1 MAQAKLAF
9 ETTNDTSKAEKSFGR
24 ITAAAKRANAEIK
37 RDGVQVAEEL
47 GKKNQETF
55 KAMLGR
61 FAPVAAAVS
70 VLSAVIRKVSEAFA
84 KMAEN
89 GKQLRETADAIGVS
103 AQTVGRLKAQADAAG
118 ISAKDYAKAIDELKS
133 GATSIDE
140 LSAAW
145 ARVAK
150 ETHGAKEANAAFA
163 EAMRKNFEDIAQ
175 SKNVEKYN
183 SAVNGAL
190 RYVASGLVSLVG
202 ADSNAETAIE
212 YGLAKGIRDGMGKDT
227 VIRSAIKSQ
236 TYSPIEGTAMWRARY
251 AELEALFDKRAAEI
265 DRERQAST
273 DKRIAG
279 VYDKLG
285 GNAELAAYALAQL
298 GMKGI
303 TAAAVEDA
311 VSRNLDRD
319 PRKTEEKLIKDLLEN
334 QNKREQE
341 EKARE
346 AKRKAR
352 EESIQKASINYAYA
366 QGGGLLAGINYGFI
380 AGGKD
385 TIAQDQLKQLTKQTA
400 SLTKMVEQLQR
411 VNNALADD

>member
-61 FAPVAAAVS
+61 FAPVAAAVA

-84 KMAEN
+84 KMAES

-118 ISAKDYAKAIDELKS
+118 ISAKDYAKALDEVKS

-150 ETHGAKEANAAFA
+150 ETRGAKEANAAFA

-175 SKNVEKYN
+175 SKNIEKLN
-183 SAVNGAL
+183 NAINGAF
-190 RYVASGLVSLVG
+190 RWVASGLVDIVG
-202 ADSNAETAIE
+202 ADSNAETTLE
-212 YGLAKGIRDGMGKDT
+212 YGLAKGIREGRGKDA
-227 VIRSAIKSQ
+227 VIRRAIQSQ
-236 TYSPIEGTAMWRARY
+236 TYSPVEGTAMWRARY

-265 DRERQAST
+265 DSERQAST
-273 DKRIAG
+273 DRRIAG

-285 GNAELAAYALAQL
+285 GNAALAAEALAQIGL
-298 GMKGI
+298 KGL
-303 TAAAVEDA
+303 TASAVEAA
-311 VSRNLDRD
+311 VSRNIERD
-319 PRKTEEKLIKDLLEN
+319 PRKAEEKLIKDLLAN
-334 QNKREQE
+334 QTKQQQAEA
-341 EKARE
+341 ARE
-346 AKRKAR
+346 AKQKAR
-352 EESIQKASINYAYA
+352 EDSIQKASISYAYA
-366 QGGGLLAGINYGFI
+366 QGGGLLAGINYGFLQ
-380 AGGKD
+380 ATKD

-411 VNNALADD
+411 VNKALADD